1 VHGFILL
8 SARSQLT
15 HALREETPG
24 DAAVCALGKEAAVLG
39 GVTGAV
45 HDAED
50 LLRRAV
56 VGERQVV
63 AGDDVPHGQ
72 PLGPQ
77 LGRHHQA
84 LVLHAPPPQ
93 RVPEVRD
100 ARRDLRHPAGVARHT
115 RHPALVQQRPDHRV
129 LRRLH
134 RQQPRQQLRTQ
145 IVHTNSTSTGQAQ
158 VHSMTGR
165 RGMATIE

>member
-100 ARRDLRHPAGVARHT
+100 ACRDLRHPAGARTAAYGSPRPAPTPPPAAPPAAAHT
-115 RHPALVQQRPDHRV
+115 DSAYQQHVNRAGTATG
-129 LRRLH
+129 
-134 RQQPRQQLRTQ
+134 TQ
-145 IVHTNSTSTGQAQ
+145 HDW
-158 VHSMTGR
+158 
-165 RGMATIE
+165 